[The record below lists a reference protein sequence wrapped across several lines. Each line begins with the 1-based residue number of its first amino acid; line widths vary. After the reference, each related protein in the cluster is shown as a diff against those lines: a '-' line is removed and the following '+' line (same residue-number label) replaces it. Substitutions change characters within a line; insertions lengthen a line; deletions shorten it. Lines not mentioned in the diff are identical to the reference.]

1 MNLKLLSVHKS
12 GRVVSNGP
20 SAPPSPSRDLMCATE
35 VCTYLRVV
43 AEAARAK
50 DASSIWQ
57 PGPAPTTMLKR
68 LQWKKRNSPKGSR
81 VVVGTMADFW
91 PDEDPGAEA
100 APAAEAFQAM
110 GLQ

>member
-20 SAPPSPSRDLMCATE
+20 SAPPSPSRDLMCATK
-35 VCTYLRVV
+35 VCTYL
-43 AEAARAK
+43 AK

-91 PDEDPGAEA
+91 PDKDPGAEA